1 VAGLKPVAGVYCA
14 DTRMTEP
21 TSTPVSGYRRVLPN
35 GLVIARAEPVHAPQ
49 LEALQRVVF
58 PTLADEE
65 RFKAPHYLKHLELFP
80 EGQLVG
86 LDGDRVVAATATIR
100 MQFDF
105 THVNHTFA
113 EVIQG
118 GWLTSHEPDGP
129 WLYGADIG
137 VHPDYRGQGL
147 AQALYAA
154 RQELVWA
161 LGLKGQVTAGMM
173 SGYGAV
179 KDRMAAE
186 AYYEELVAGGIND
199 PTLSMQQK
207 VGFEFRGL
215 LKGYLQDPV
224 CDNYSVLIVLDAA
237 KDVPGA
243 VRPFKTSQVK
253 EQNVMASIQLKTEIP
268 GPRSRAALARRTAA
282 VPSGLGKATEVVV
295 ERAEGA
301 LVHDVDGNTFL
312 DFVGGIGALA
322 VGHCPPAVVQA
333 VQAQAASLIHMGS
346 LVGTYESYVRLCEL
360 LNEVTPGS
368 FPKKTLLANTGA
380 EAVENAVKAARA
392 YTRRPG
398 VICFEGGYH
407 GRTLLT
413 LSLTSKY
420 SLFKKTMGPFASD
433 IVRLPMPNAYRTPRG
448 TTPEQGLD
456 FGIQQLEH
464 AFTAQVDASEVAAI
478 IIEPVQGEGG
488 FVPVPP
494 RFLRRIRELCDQHGI
509 VMIADEVQC
518 GFARTGKLF
527 ALEHYGI
534 AADIIVT
541 AKSLGAGM
549 PISATTG
556 RADIMDATHTG
567 GMGGTYGGNPVTC
580 VAAIAAIEM
589 MRQPAFLAR
598 AERIGEMLRET
609 LDGWK
614 ARHPIIGDV
623 RGLGSMMLIELVKDR
638 ETKEPAPDETLAIIK
653 GAFQKGVIAMRA
665 GLFTNGIRFLP
676 PLTISDDQLREGLD
690 VVEQAL
696 AEVEA
701 NAGLA
706 NRLQPA

>member
-1 VAGLKPVAGVYCA
+1 MGVVSAGNTPAGH
-14 DTRMTEP
+14 
-21 TSTPVSGYRRVLPN
+21 YRRVLPN
-35 GLVIARAEPVHAPQ
+35 GLVITSAEAAHADQ

-58 PTLADEE
+58 PTLADDE
-65 RFKAPHYLKHLELFP
+65 RFKAAHYRKHLELFP
-80 EGQLVG
+80 EGQFVG
-86 LDGDRVVAATATIR
+86 LDGDRVVAATSTVR
-100 MQFDF
+100 LHFDF
-105 THVNHTFA
+105 DHVDHTFG

-118 GWLTSHEPDGP
+118 GWLTSHEPDGD
-129 WLYGADIG
+129 WLYGADLG
-137 VHPDYRGQGL
+137 VHPDYRGRGL

-154 RQELVWA
+154 RQELVWT
-161 LGLKGQVTAGMM
+161 LRLKGQVTAGMM
-173 SGYGAV
+173 SGFGAA
-179 KDRMAAE
+179 KARMSAE
-186 AYYEELVAGGIND
+186 EYYAGLVAGRIND

-207 VGFEFRGL
+207 VGFEFRAL
-215 LKGYLQDPV
+215 LKNYLQDPV
-224 CDNYSVLIVLDAA
+224 CDNYSVLIVLDATR
-237 KDVPGA
+237 DVPGA
-243 VRPFKTSQVK
+243 RRPGPPVK
-253 EQNVMASIQLKTEIP
+253 ESRMASIQLTTEVP
-268 GPRSRAALARRTAA
+268 GPRSRALLARRAAA
-282 VPSGLGKATEVVV
+282 VPTGLGRATDIVV

-312 DFVGGIGALA
+312 DFVGGIGSLA
-322 VGHCPPAVVQA
+322 VGHCPPTVVDA
-333 VQAQAASLIHMGS
+333 VQAQARSLLHMGS

-360 LNEVTPGS
+360 LNEVTPGA

-420 SLFKKTMGPFASD
+420 GLFKKTMGPFASE
-433 IVRLPMPNAYRTPRG
+433 IVRLPMPNLYRALPDMSAD
-448 TTPEQGLD
+448 QCVD
-456 FGIQQLEH
+456 WGIQQLEQ
-464 AFTAQVDASEVAAI
+464 AFTAQVDPSEVAAM

-494 RFLRRIRELCDQHGI
+494 RFLQRIRQLCDQHGI

-527 ALEHYGI
+527 ALEHYGL

-549 PISATTG
+549 PVSATTG
-556 RADIMDATHTG
+556 RADIMDATHPG

-598 AERIGEMLRET
+598 AERIGYIMREA

-614 ARHPIIGDV
+614 ARHPIVGDV
-623 RGLGSMMLIELVKDR
+623 RGLGSMMLVELVKDR
-638 ETKEPAPDETLAIIK
+638 RTKEPAPDDTLAIIK
-653 GAFQKGVIAMRA
+653 AAFQRGVIAMRA
-665 GLFTNGIRFLP
+665 GLYSNGIRFLP
-676 PLTISDDQLREGLD
+676 PLVITDDQLAEGLD
-690 VVEQAL
+690 AIESAL
-696 AEVEA
+696 AETEA
-701 NAGLA
+701 AVGLA
-706 NRLQPA
+706 GRLQPV